1 MTTIDL
7 KHLSRWLP
15 ATLVAAVVLLA
26 GARLI
31 TLSMRD
37 HAAQMRSA
45 AQSTVTRET
54 RLIEA
59 QLQALTDRTRDEA
72 RRAARTLAQGAGS
85 GPGRGAFWMSAGG
98 TVARAGDADTAVSR
112 ALANEW
118 AVTAASARAPTG
130 IFGPVRYGSQ
140 WIIAAYAPIEAP
152 QAKAAAASPAWAVGY
167 QSLDALLVRT
177 GFGQVVKDGYDFGIN
192 QSDPL
197 TRRVRALF
205 GSRPCMPSDAVA
217 SAIRAPAD

>member
-15 ATLVAAVVLLA
+15 ATLVAAVGLLG

-37 HAAQMRSA
+37 HAAKMHSA

-72 RRAARTLAQGAGS
+72 RRMARGLGQGTTPSA
-85 GPGRGAFWMSAGG
+85 GPGRGAFWMTAGG
-98 TVARAGDADTAVSR
+98 TVVRAGDADTAVSR

-118 AVTAASARAPTG
+118 AGTAASARAPSG
-130 IFGPVRYGSQ
+130 VLGPDR
-140 WIIAAYAPIEAP
+140 
-152 QAKAAAASPAWAVGY
+152 K
-167 QSLDALLVRT
+167 
-177 GFGQVVKDGYDFGIN
+177 
-192 QSDPL
+192 
-197 TRRVRALF
+197 
-205 GSRPCMPSDAVA
+205 
-217 SAIRAPAD
+217 SAG

>member
-59 QLQALTDRTRDEA
+59 QLQALTDRTRDQA
-72 RRAARTLAQGAGS
+72 RRAARTLAQAPDAAPAAGA
-85 GPGRGAFWMSAGG
+85 GPGRGALRTSARG
-98 TVARAGDADTAVSR
+98 TAARAAAADTA
-112 ALANEW
+112 
-118 AVTAASARAPTG
+118 
-130 IFGPVRYGSQ
+130 
-140 WIIAAYAPIEAP
+140 
-152 QAKAAAASPAWAVGY
+152 
-167 QSLDALLVRT
+167 
-177 GFGQVVKDGYDFGIN
+177 
-192 QSDPL
+192 
-197 TRRVRALF
+197 
-205 GSRPCMPSDAVA
+205 
-217 SAIRAPAD
+217 